1 MSNHLMR
8 EVKEE
13 YWLNRGSSFLQINI
27 LTENVTVG
35 FMGEG
40 SKEKN
45 VPEVQPFP
53 HVDTSIS
60 ISVTKSAEPN
70 VMP

>member
-8 EVKEE
+8 EVKGE
-13 YWLNRGSSFLQINI
+13 YWLNKGSSFFADKL

-35 FMGEG
+35 IMGEG

-60 ISVTKSAEPN
+60 ISVAKSAEPN